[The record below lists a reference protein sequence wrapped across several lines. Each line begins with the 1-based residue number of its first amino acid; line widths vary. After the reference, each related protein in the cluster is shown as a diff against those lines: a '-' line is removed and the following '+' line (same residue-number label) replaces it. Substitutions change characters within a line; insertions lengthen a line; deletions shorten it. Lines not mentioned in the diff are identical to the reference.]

1 MLKNMPIALTIDR
14 KPART
19 TVPYGMAQMASGR
32 SISKGGSGVTPGR
45 PCKPDP
51 SQELGTR
58 ALRNEPQCCVWG
70 EGRLAS
76 HPGTASEALRARG

>member
-32 SISKGGSGVTPGR
+32 SS
-45 PCKPDP
+45 
-51 SQELGTR
+51 TR
-58 ALRNEPQCCVWG
+58 AECGN
-70 EGRLAS
+70 
-76 HPGTASEALRARG
+76 ALNSSGFLDQAICAEWNLLLTDQERFQVLL